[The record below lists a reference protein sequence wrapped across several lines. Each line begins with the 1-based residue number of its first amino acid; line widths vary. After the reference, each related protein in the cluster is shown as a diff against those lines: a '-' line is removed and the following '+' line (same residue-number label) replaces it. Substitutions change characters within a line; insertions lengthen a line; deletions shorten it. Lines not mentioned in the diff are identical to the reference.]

1 MLGDQYRPKIH
12 NKWAKVIDPQIKTK
26 AGRSRLHV
34 WNTNGFIKEV
44 AQWCSQWI
52 FKNARVAK

>member
-34 WNTNGFIKEV
+34 
-44 AQWCSQWI
+44 
-52 FKNARVAK
+52 